1 MLVTNQV
8 NLNNALLLY
17 NLSGMA
23 FKLAL
28 KTILNLKDL
37 FLHYP
42 LKSDNDIARM
52 ANLSQPTVSKY
63 RKIYD
68 EQIDQA
74 FISYTAGLFIRAF
87 SSAEQYWQAQIGE
100 LEELKKRQKTI
111 FKKNPDGSSRPEEV
125 DLEPMDI
132 LAICKQQA
140 ELQAKILFLASQG
153 RVREVIKVMR
163 SGKLP
168 ALEAQ

>member
-1 MLVTNQV
+1 MLLALFN

-17 NLSGMA
+17 NYIVMVKLSI
-23 FKLAL
+23 
-28 KTILNLKDL
+28 KTLSTLKDL

-42 LKSDNDIARM
+42 LKSDNDISKM

-74 FISYTAGLFIRAF
+74 FISQTAGLFIKAF
-87 SSAEQYWQAQIGE
+87 GSAEQYWQAQIQE
-100 LEELKKRQKTI
+100 LEYLKTKKKTI
-111 FKKNPDGSSRPEEV
+111 FKKNQDGSSRPEEV

-168 ALEAQ
+168 VLEAQ